1 MEKED
6 PRLTKIK
13 SLIVSHMDFPKEG
26 INFRDITPL
35 FLDPSCITDLVDMA
49 IERIKTSGIKI
60 DAIAGLESRG
70 FLLGVPLA
78 MALGVPFIVIRKA
91 GKLPGDK
98 LRVSYGLEYGQAVI
112 EVQKCQV
119 EQDWNVLV
127 HDDLLATG
135 GTAEAAAKLLH
146 MAGAKTAGYSF
157 ICELDGLGGK
167 QKISQYSQNV

>member
-98 LRVSYGLEYGQAVI
+98 LRVSYGLEYG
-112 EVQKCQV
+112 
-119 EQDWNVLV
+119 
-127 HDDLLATG
+127 
-135 GTAEAAAKLLH
+135 
-146 MAGAKTAGYSF
+146 
-157 ICELDGLGGK
+157 
-167 QKISQYSQNV
+167 